1 MNALRFAALILLAS
15 TIAAS
20 GQTGRGGG
28 QQPQQDQGAR
38 PPPKQEKVFPAKVP
52 WTAVSLNGKPLTG
65 ERPSIILD
73 DNFRIKGF
81 GGCNTFSA
89 TGYPLRQQG
98 FAVGPIALTK
108 RACAAPVMASERQFL
123 LTLRGTQ
130 KWDLVGGGLVFQGAA
145 GELKFERAL

>member
-1 MNALRFAALILLAS
+1 MNSLRVAALILLTS
-15 TIAAS
+15 TVAVSA
-20 GQTGRGGG
+20 QTGRGGG
-28 QQPQQDQGAR
+28 QQPQQNQGATTA
-38 PPPKQEKVFPAKVP
+38 PKPEKPFPAKVA
-52 WTAVSLNGKPLTG
+52 WTAVSLNGKPLGG
-65 ERPSIILD
+65 ERPTIILD

-98 FAVGPIALTK
+98 FAVGPLALTK

-130 KWDLVGGGLVFQGAA
+130 KWDLVAGGLVFQGAA